1 MHRTVT
7 TNLTQERAAP
17 SLSSLPLTIQPKQP
31 RVTRG
36 VSVSSSHPI
45 FLSTAPV
52 YTRSSIT
59 IAQAC
64 LISLHATVT
73 WLTSIACSAVGAG
86 ENCQS
91 AIFSVDS
98 TASSV
103 SVYNLNTVGSNQM
116 IQIGGTSYAGYA
128 QNINVFPDTIAL
140 FRS

>member
-1 MHRTVT
+1 MNSYYQPNPGASSPFPVVT
-7 TNLTQERAAP
+7 SLNDPTQTSTSDAWGLRI
-17 SLSSLPLTIQPKQP
+17 LQSSNILVYGAGLY
-31 RVTRG
+31 
-36 VSVSSSHPI
+36 S
-45 FLSTAPV
+45 FFDNYSTGKF
-52 YTRSSIT
+52 YYLWCHCH
-59 IAQAC
+59 IAK
-64 LISLHATVT
+64 LL
-73 WLTSIACSAVGAG
+73 ACSAVGAG

-98 TASSV
+98 TTSSV